1 MSVLD
6 YSELTS
12 SGLILQPSVVAPD
25 VQHSPAVEQEET
37 QVDEEPVVEGAV
49 NMSEIGIGNTS
60 KDVAAADILSKDL
73 DKVKANLMKYN
84 DYYFDM
90 NATSGRIYSFN
101 PDFDQQN
108 PVNDPISHEYIPR
121 INEAALADIQ
131 SRLDFQNRVYAY
143 TAVGLISVVI
153 AGIMFN
159 SNR

>member
-1 MSVLD
+1 MSYLD
-6 YSELTS
+6 YSDSTS
-12 SGLILQPSVVAPD
+12 NNLILQSTIAPPAKHHPPSSVK
-25 VQHSPAVEQEET
+25 
-37 QVDEEPVVEGAV
+37 VDKPVNKESFVEGLDID
-49 NMSEIGIGNTS
+49 STS
-60 KDVAAADILSKDL
+60 GDDVSAAKTLYTDLIKTKQDL
-73 DKVKANLMKYN
+73 DKYN
-84 DYYFDM
+84 DKYGAMMDTKGRVYSHNPMFDEK
-90 NATSGRIYSFN
+90 
-101 PDFDQQN
+101 N